1 MSLSYNFETYE
12 YENGMRK
19 PHISL
24 NVEKE
29 HIFLCSTIKR
39 LESDLEN
46 AKRQMRGLQKKRM
59 DREYID
65 HNVACAKE
73 WIHYSPELQ
82 HPWKTH
88 KNIIANLK
96 GLLDSMNTCSCCS
109 RHMMNRPT
117 CDDICREVVY
127 PPSSLHDMKNL
138 ENLLAICDCQCRQ
151 TARVLQKRLYE
162 LNEEHTETS
171 DDDSLY

>member
-1 MSLSYNFETYE
+1 MSYNFETYE

-46 AKRQMRGLQKKRM
+46 AKRQMRELQRKRM

-65 HNVACAKE
+65 HNVAC
-73 WIHYSPELQ
+73 SQ
-82 HPWKTH
+82 
-88 KNIIANLK
+88 
-96 GLLDSMNTCSCCS
+96 GM
-109 RHMMNRPT
+109 
-117 CDDICREVVY
+117 
-127 PPSSLHDMKNL
+127 
-138 ENLLAICDCQCRQ
+138 
-151 TARVLQKRLYE
+151 
-162 LNEEHTETS
+162 
-171 DDDSLY
+171 DSL